1 MKHVSSFFVY
11 NETMIGFV
19 RGTVHAFGLDYVLID
34 VNGVGYRISFYH
46 PESLSIG
53 KEMTI
58 YTYQNVRE
66 DEISLYGFL
75 SLQEHDLF
83 IKLISVKGLGPKIAS
98 NILSR
103 ASVDA
108 IITAIEIGDVDYIRA
123 MPGIGSKTASQIILD
138 LKGKLV
144 EPTEE
149 NDEKLSDVSEA
160 LKQLGYRPAEIRNVL
175 KRIEREEGSTDELVK
190 KALTLLLK

>member
-1 MKHVSSFFVY
+1 
-11 NETMIGFV
+11 MIGFV
-19 RGTVHAFGLDYVLID
+19 SGTVHAFGTDFVLID
-34 VNGVGYRISFYH
+34 VHGVGYRINFYH
-46 PESLSIG
+46 PEALSKG

-75 SLQEHDLF
+75 SLEEYDLF

-108 IITAIEIGDVDYIRA
+108 IITAVETGDIDFIRH
-123 MPGIGSKTASQIILD
+123 MPGIGNKTASQIILD

-144 EPTEE
+144 ESSNETNNSEE
-149 NDEKLSDVSEA
+149 LNDVSLA
-160 LKQLGYRPAEIRNVL
+160 LKQFGYKPAEIKPVMKKL
-175 KRIEREEGSTDELVK
+175 AKEHGSTDELIK
-190 KALTLLLK
+190 KALSMLMK

>member
-1 MKHVSSFFVY
+1 
-11 NETMIGFV
+11 MIGFV
-19 RGTVHAFGLDYVLID
+19 TGTVHAFGADFVLID
-34 VNGVGYRISFYH
+34 VHGVGYRINFYH
-46 PESLSIG
+46 PEALSKG

-66 DEISLYGFL
+66 DELSLYGFL
-75 SLQEHDLF
+75 SLEEYDLF

-108 IITAIEIGDVDYIRA
+108 IITAVETGDIDFIRH
-123 MPGIGSKTASQIILD
+123 MPGIGNKTASQIILD

-144 EPTEE
+144 ESSNETNNSEE
-149 NDEKLSDVSEA
+149 LNDVSLA
-160 LKQLGYRPAEIRNVL
+160 LKQFGYKPAEIKPVMKKL
-175 KRIEREEGSTDELVK
+175 AKEHGSTDELIK
-190 KALTLLLK
+190 KALSMLMK